1 MNRNPAL
8 TGAQGRMNGV
18 DINSALPKY
27 FLVKN
32 HILEQIKSK
41 RLEPDGMLP
50 SEKELMEK
58 FSVSRIT
65 VRKALDDLV
74 MDGYIYKIQGKGTY
88 VKQHK
93 QSNVAFSSKLI
104 SCSDEIRAQ
113 NMIPS
118 RKVLHQKLVPANA
131 EIAETLSV
139 AEGENVLWFERIY
152 YADHIP
158 MNYANSYISL
168 KYLKGLENYDL
179 EKNSMLS
186 IVTDIYKCEVVRI
199 NRIIEAV
206 AANSELAADLSV
218 PEGFPLLKVSS
229 VSNCNVRGQVLP
241 FEINTSCY
249 RTDIIRFSIGAC

>member
-1 MNRNPAL
+1 
-8 TGAQGRMNGV
+8 
-18 DINSALPKY
+18 
-27 FLVKN
+27 
-32 HILEQIKSK
+32 
-41 RLEPDGMLP
+41 
-50 SEKELMEK
+50 
-58 FSVSRIT
+58 
-65 VRKALDDLV
+65 
-74 MDGYIYKIQGKGTY
+74 
-88 VKQHK
+88 
-93 QSNVAFSSKLI
+93 
-104 SCSDEIRAQ
+104 
-113 NMIPS
+113 
-118 RKVLHQKLVPANA
+118 
-131 EIAETLSV
+131 
-139 AEGENVLWFERIY
+139 
-152 YADHIP
+152 

-229 VSNCNVRGQVLP
+229 VSNCNMRGQVLP